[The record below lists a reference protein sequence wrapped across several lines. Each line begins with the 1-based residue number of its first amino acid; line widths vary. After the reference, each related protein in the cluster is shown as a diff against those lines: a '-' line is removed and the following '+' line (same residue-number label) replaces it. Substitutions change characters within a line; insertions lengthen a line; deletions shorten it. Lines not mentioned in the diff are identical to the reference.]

1 MSTITLAKEFDISN
15 VSASDI
21 RTLDNGGKVAYMSY
35 NGAPLILQTPTM
47 TAPFGL
53 STWDNDGKGP
63 LKYSLDLSFKGMDRN
78 AGLQTFYNVLE
89 AIDKRMID
97 DGLANA
103 ATWFKGKKVS
113 KDVLEAL
120 YTPLIRHAKD
130 KNGDITDKYPP
141 TFKVTVPN
149 KEGKPTC
156 EVYDEKRN
164 IVDLMSLQTKGSRVM
179 AIVQWMGLWFAGGK
193 YGTTWKV
200 LQMKV
205 VPNAT
210 IRGYAFKEVPEDNVP
225 DEEDLDEN
233 GGHADPKEVMELAMN
248 KHEEDAIVSS
258 SDEDDDDGLPRRKKL
273 VGRKV

>member
-1 MSTITLAKEFDISN
+1 MSTITLAKEFDINN
-15 VSASDI
+15 VSSSDI

-47 TAPFGL
+47 SAPFGL

-89 AIDKRMID
+89 AIDKKMIE

-149 KEGKPTC
+149 KDGKPTC
-156 EVYDEKRN
+156 EVYDDKREL
-164 IVDLMSLQTKGSRVM
+164 VDLLAMQTKGSRVT

-233 GGHADPKEVMELAMN
+233 AGHADPKEVMELAMN
-248 KHEEDAIVSS
+248 KHEDDAIVSS

>member
-1 MSTITLAKEFDISN
+1 MSTITLAKEFDINN
-15 VSASDI
+15 VSSSDI

-47 TAPFGL
+47 SAPFGL

-89 AIDKRMID
+89 AIDKKMIE

-103 ATWFKGKKVS
+103 ASWFKGKKVS

-149 KEGKPTC
+149 KDGKPTC
-156 EVYDEKRN
+156 EVYDDKREL
-164 IVDLMSLQTKGSRVM
+164 VDLLAMQTKGSRVT

-233 GGHADPKEVMELAMN
+233 AGHADPKEVMELAMN
-248 KHEEDAIVSS
+248 KHEDDAIVSS

>member
-1 MSTITLAKEFDISN
+1 MSTITLAKEFDINN
-15 VSASDI
+15 VSSSDI

-47 TAPFGL
+47 SAPFGL

-89 AIDKRMID
+89 AIDKKMIE

-103 ATWFKGKKVS
+103 ASWFKGKKVS

-149 KEGKPTC
+149 KDSKPTC
-156 EVYDEKRN
+156 EVYDDKRN
-164 IVDLMSLQTKGSRVM
+164 LVDLLSLQTKGSRVT

-233 GGHADPKEVMELAMN
+233 AGHADPKEVMELAMN